1 MTKAKS
7 IDTREGRAFE
17 SGRPPANIHR
27 ADLAPIFIRQMLS
40 RAEAKG
46 LSPQRLL
53 RGLGLVQADLDA
65 PELLVSYYQC
75 KEVAYRFW
83 QMPPSPLEGLEWGGM
98 LNLVSLG
105 KVGLG
110 MMASAHSHDMF
121 RFLAEFQRA
130 AGTPLQLH
138 CDSTERHFSV
148 EARARFDDPALEPF
162 LVLCT
167 LASLHRFTR
176 QVFGNDCQ
184 TLGVELALPRAGA
197 GAAPEY
203 ERFFGVPA
211 VFDAPANRLIFAPQ
225 PCPILTAEPS
235 VLARMRELL
244 REDAGHRAWCDLGA
258 AVAQIIRRSPTAA
271 PPLGVV
277 AAALN
282 LSERSLRRRLAEE
295 GIGYRTLVAEEQRR
309 RTLAL
314 VRSSD
319 VAMEDVAAQA
329 GYSSAR
335 SLRRAVHRWTGGG
348 PTAVRKAAAQPQWRA
363 TPPGA

>member
-1 MTKAKS
+1 M
-7 IDTREGRAFE
+7 
-17 SGRPPANIHR
+17 
-27 ADLAPIFIRQMLS
+27 APVFIRQMLS
-40 RAEAKG
+40 RADAKG

-53 RGLGLVQADLDA
+53 RGLGLMQADLDA
-65 PELLVSYYQC
+65 PGLLVSYHQC
-75 KEVAYRFW
+75 QEVAYRFW
-83 QMPPSPLEGLEWGGM
+83 QIPPSPLEGLEWGSL

-121 RFLAEFQRA
+121 RFLVEFQRA
-130 AGTPLQLH
+130 AGLPLELL

-148 EARARFDDPALEPF
+148 EARARFDDPVLEPF
-162 LVLCT
+162 LVLST

-176 QVFGNDCQ
+176 QVFGADCQ
-184 TLGVELALPRAGA
+184 VLGVELALPQAGA
-197 GAAPEY
+197 VPAY
-203 ERFFGVPA
+203 EQFFGAPVA
-211 VFDAPANRLIFAPQ
+211 FDAPANRLIFAPQ

-244 REDAGHRAWCDLGA
+244 REDPGSRAWCDLDA

-271 PPLGVV
+271 PPLGAV

-282 LSERSLRRRLAEE
+282 LSERSLRRRLSEK
-295 GIGYRTLVAEEQRR
+295 GIGYRTLVADEQRR

-314 VRSSD
+314 VRGSD
-319 VAMEDVAAQA
+319 VSMEDVAAQA

-335 SLRRAVHRWTGGG
+335 SLRRAVRRWTGGG
-348 PTAVRKAAAQPQWRA
+348 PSAVRKAASQSQWRA
-363 TPPGA
+363 TSPDA